1 MTGGNKMIKL
11 INNLI
16 AEEDGQG
23 LVEYSMII
31 VLVALAAILSIYML
45 GETLLTNY
53 YELIANIFP

>member
-1 MTGGNKMIKL
+1 MIKL